1 MVAENDDHSAPGL
14 RRFGLKLLKAANNPL
29 RIRTAIGDVAELDQG
44 CGAACPMAGRLH
56 DPRGGRDIVPCLEI
70 AVEIADGDDA
80 RRRSRFGGTERETG
94 EQKCRRPD
102 DAMDQPLAP
111 SRQAPSVSPR
121 GG

>member
-1 MVAENDDHSAPGL
+1 MAGGVDDP
-14 RRFGLKLLKAANNPL
+14 
-29 RIRTAIGDVAELDQG
+29 G
-44 CGAACPMAGRLH
+44 CGR
-56 DPRGGRDIVPCLEI
+56 DVVPRLEI

-80 RRRSRFGGTERETG
+80 RRRSRLGRTERETG

-111 SRQAPSVSPR
+111 SRQEPSVSPR